1 MADDKK
7 RDDYTIE
14 MGDRDKEGRFEP
26 PRPAYT
32 PPAKTSSIMN
42 HPMMPILSYCFS
54 SILMTVLNKFVLSP
68 TFNLNFFLIC
78 IQVWSRATEVLE
90 RLTAPGCKPFGLITY
105 RDFNSDE
112 AKKCMWSKQA
122 YSAV

>member
-14 MGDRDKEGRFEP
+14 MGERKGSEGRFEP
-26 PRPAYT
+26 PPRPAYS
-32 PPAKTSSIMN
+32 PPARTAGIMN

-78 IQVWSRATEVLE
+78 VQVRKRA
-90 RLTAPGCKPFGLITY
+90 RRP
-105 RDFNSDE
+105 
-112 AKKCMWSKQA
+112 
-122 YSAV
+122 SARRC